1 MMNINEIALSVL
13 NEVKKGETF
22 TKAQAKAY
30 FKKQYG
36 SKFNAKKM
44 DIETDDKG
52 NKYWMDKGH
61 SGEAVPMKE
70 EVELEED
77 TKKDVAALNK
87 KLSLLLK
94 LLKDDVKRGNDN
106 DIITRLES
114 ISIFIDSSISKI
126 KKNMSEDVELDEGF
140 NLPAMNYNN
149 LPKYKDFQNTKIKDA
164 MKEFSISKPDTKTVQ
179 DLILWLNTFSMMWKA
194 KHIK

>member
-70 EVELEED
+70 EVEL
-77 TKKDVAALNK
+77 
-87 KLSLLLK
+87 
-94 LLKDDVKRGNDN
+94 
-106 DIITRLES
+106 
-114 ISIFIDSSISKI
+114 
-126 KKNMSEDVELDEGF
+126 DEGF
-140 NLPAMNYNN
+140 NLPAMDYNN
-149 LPKYKDFQNTKIKDA
+149 LPEYKDFQNMKIKDA